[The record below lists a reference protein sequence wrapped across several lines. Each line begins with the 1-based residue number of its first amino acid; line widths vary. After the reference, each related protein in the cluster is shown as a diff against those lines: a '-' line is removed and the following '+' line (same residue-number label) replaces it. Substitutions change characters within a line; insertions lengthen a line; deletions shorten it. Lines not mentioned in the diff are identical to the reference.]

1 MYYIY
6 ILQSQ
11 KDSGFYTGLTK
22 DLSRR
27 IREHNTG
34 GVQATKARRPFVLL
48 YSEHYT
54 TRTEARARE
63 KFFKTGEGRE
73 FRDSIARR
81 KSIPR

>member
-1 MYYIY
+1 MYHVY

-27 IREHNTG
+27 MQEHNRGSVKT
-34 GVQATKARRPFVLL
+34 TKARRPFVLL
-48 YSEHYT
+48 YSEQYV
-54 TRTEARARE
+54 TRDEARMRE

-73 FRDSIARR
+73 FRDNMVQ